1 MITVRPVPCRS
12 VGVISQTCSM
22 NMFGKNISWYRGP
35 IKRFTFPRHVHWTR
49 LGKFLIPWRS
59 PEGRTFPRQVHQKYR
74 CFLHPFLFQMGGV
87 RVVVCLGVRGLKI
100 SLFHDEKL
108 AFFGLGVRVS
118 NPIFTF
124 LLGVRSKFWD
134 FKGFGVATAAGP
146 RVAVAPTYISFF
158 TITFCKTPIENNSAG
173 FHRKIRLF
181 LACFQGY
188 PLNFYDLPRESL
200 WYFFAI
206 FGGMIESL
214 GVSPATAQQHRPRGV
229 PPRAS
234 LKKNANI
241 GIMIDNLVV
250 SPAVM

>member
-1 MITVRPVPCRS
+1 M
-12 VGVISQTCSM
+12 
-22 NMFGKNISWYRGP
+22 
-35 IKRFTFPRHVHWTR
+35 
-49 LGKFLIPWRS
+49 
-59 PEGRTFPRQVHQKYR
+59 
-74 CFLHPFLFQMGGV
+74 
-87 RVVVCLGVRGLKI
+87 VCLGVRSSKTT
-100 SLFHDEKL
+100 LFHDEKL

-173 FHRKIRLF
+173 FHRKFRLF

-188 PLNFYDLPRESL
+188 HLNFYDLPRESL

-214 GVSPATAQQHRPRGV
+214 GVSTATAQRLQPRGV

-234 LKKNANI
+234 LKKMQMS
-241 GIMIDNLVV
+241 GVWLTT
-250 SPAVM
+250 